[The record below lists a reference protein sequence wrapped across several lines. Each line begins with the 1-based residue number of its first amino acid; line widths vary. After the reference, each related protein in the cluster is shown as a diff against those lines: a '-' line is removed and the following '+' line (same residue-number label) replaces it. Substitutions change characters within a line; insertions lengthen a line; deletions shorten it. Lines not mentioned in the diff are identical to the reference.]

1 MAQSN
6 FFPSRPNLTPQ
17 IYAYSDPNYEGQ
29 LKVGYTAHDVR
40 RSFAVCRLSLILRL
54 SSRAR
59 RYAALIRALA
69 SLKKMLTL
77 ENKNKSKFILYFA
90 RLIVSLQLEL
100 KTIEL

>member
-40 RSFAVCRLSLILRL
+40 RKMRSTLCGAY
-54 SSRAR
+54 SS
-59 RYAALIRALA
+59 LA
-69 SLKKMLTL
+69 SLKKLL
-77 ENKNKSKFILYFA
+77 PLDNKNKKSCFFILQCSHLF
-90 RLIVSLQLEL
+90 VSLQLEL

>member
-40 RSFAVCRLSLILRL
+40 RKMDDCLNYLSCNQKFHTFAVL
-54 SSRAR
+54 
-59 RYAALIRALA
+59 Y
-69 SLKKMLTL
+69 TL
-77 ENKNKSKFILYFA
+77 H
-90 RLIVSLQLEL
+90 
-100 KTIEL
+100 

>member
-40 RSFAVCRLSLILRL
+40 RKMDDCLNYLSCNQKFHTFAV
-54 SSRAR
+54 
-59 RYAALIRALA
+59 
-69 SLKKMLTL
+69 
-77 ENKNKSKFILYFA
+77 LY
-90 RLIVSLQLEL
+90 IVSLQLEL
-100 KTIEL
+100 KTT

>member
-40 RSFAVCRLSLILRL
+40 RKMDDCLNYLSCNQKKFCSLPIILNFE
-54 SSRAR
+54 
-59 RYAALIRALA
+59 
-69 SLKKMLTL
+69 T
-77 ENKNKSKFILYFA
+77 
-90 RLIVSLQLEL
+90 IVSRSTLCGAYSSFSES
-100 KTIEL
+100 

>member
-40 RSFAVCRLSLILRL
+40 RKMDDCLNYLSCNQKLI
-54 SSRAR
+54 
-59 RYAALIRALA
+59 
-69 SLKKMLTL
+69 
-77 ENKNKSKFILYFA
+77 
-90 RLIVSLQLEL
+90 
-100 KTIEL
+100 